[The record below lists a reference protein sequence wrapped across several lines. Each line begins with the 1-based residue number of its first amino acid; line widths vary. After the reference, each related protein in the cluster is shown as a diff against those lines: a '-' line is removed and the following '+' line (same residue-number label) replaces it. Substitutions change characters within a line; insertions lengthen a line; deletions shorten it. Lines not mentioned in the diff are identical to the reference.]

1 MGLDENIY
9 CMPASPTEFR
19 YRYTVSAE
27 TESIGISIGAEI
39 FFTET
44 EILFIFIFSI
54 IKEPLKPNLLP
65 NFQDF

>member
-27 TESIGISIGAEI
+27 TESIGIGIGAEI

-44 EILFIFIFSI
+44 ETFFF
-54 IKEPLKPNLLP
+54 K
-65 NFQDF
+65 NFQKFSCISAS